1 MARYQIILAYDGSA
15 FSGLQRQADVRTVQ
29 GSFEEAL
36 RKIGWQ
42 DRSILAAGRTDTGV
56 HASGQVISFDLD
68 WRHSLTDLQ
77 NALNAT
83 LSLDLAVK
91 QVTQVRAD
99 FHPRYDARIRSYRY
113 DIICQPH
120 RDPLRE
126 RYAWRIWPELDFSLL
141 QIAAKQM
148 VGEHDFAPFG
158 TPPKEDGVTIRQV
171 FEAEWIQQKDG
182 MSFEVSANAFLYH
195 MVRRMVSI
203 AVEIGLGKQE
213 SGIIGKYLRGEIP
226 GMIQG
231 LAPPNGLFLTKV
243 TYKQ

>member
-1 MARYQIILAYDGSA
+1 MGRYQIILAYDGSA
-15 FSGLQRQADVRTVQ
+15 FSGLQRQADTRTVQ
-29 GSFEEAL
+29 GSFENAL
-36 RKIGWQ
+36 RQIGWQ
-42 DRSILAAGRTDTGV
+42 DRSILAAGRTDAGV
-56 HASGQVISFDLD
+56 HATGQVITFDFD

-99 FHPRYDARIRSYRY
+99 FHPRYDARVRSYRY
-113 DIICQPH
+113 DVICQPY
-120 RDPLRE
+120 RDPIRE
-126 RYAWRIWPELDFSLL
+126 RYTWRIWPKLDFSLL
-141 QIAAKQM
+141 RMAAEQM

-171 FEAEWIQQKDG
+171 FEAEWIRHKDG
-182 MSFEVSANAFLYH
+182 FSFEVSANAFLYH

-203 AVEIGLGKQE
+203 SVEIGLGKQE